1 MATNELSIKLL
12 INKKTGK
19 LCFAEA
25 GSDVVEFLTS
35 LLSLPVGTV
44 TSLLAKEN
52 MAGSVGTLL
61 GSAEKLGAKY
71 NSKELNL
78 IPTLDPATLS
88 RLEQLLG
95 VQVKGNGQV
104 FMCAGQSRGTYTSM
118 HFNCPYVST
127 TCGSSCPSCGKPMN
141 DGMTITTGNRT
152 NDSPVAGVAAAT
164 PTYTLKDDL
173 SMTPAAS
180 MSVITL
186 LSQCGVKDLSVLQEK
201 TVKIG
206 KEEVIL
212 LRVFEC

>member
-1 MATNELSIKLL
+1 
-12 INKKTGK
+12 
-19 LCFAEA
+19 
-25 GSDVVEFLTS
+25 
-35 LLSLPVGTV
+35 
-44 TSLLAKEN
+44 
-52 MAGSVGTLL
+52 
-61 GSAEKLGAKY
+61 
-71 NSKELNL
+71 
-78 IPTLDPATLS
+78 
-88 RLEQLLG
+88 
-95 VQVKGNGQV
+95 
-104 FMCAGQSRGTYTSM
+104 
-118 HFNCPYVST
+118 
-127 TCGSSCPSCGKPMN
+127 MN
-141 DGMTITTGNRT
+141 NGMTITTGNGT